1 MARSTPSLPIE
12 FVVTPRFEAFYALY
26 ALMSATP
33 TPLDRWK
40 ERALLRLPRDF
51 ERVAKRVAPVPL
63 FWPLL
68 ADALQRTPGEMT
80 FEEILSTV
88 REMPAEELKSNILS
102 GIFHDPATVQSLV
115 TRKKSLKQVLT
126 SDKLPGGELL
136 THFGLRPYSPDSHA
150 ANAMTRLLSNPASFR
165 DELALVLQRFWQTGF
180 KRDWSALE
188 PVLRAESFH
197 MKDLHENFSL
207 AELTREL
214 SLPVAVDEEAR
225 ELRPKAGPAINYDR
239 VDRLYIIPS
248 GFNTRRLWAK
258 YETRP
263 QRFSLYFPIARDAAS
278 PNRIVEHDWE
288 PQESS
293 RQPSRTMNPESVFRA
308 LGDTTR
314 YAIASVLARAPT
326 TSAELARS
334 LKVSKP
340 TITHH
345 VQALRAAGLIE
356 EEPSGGSNR
365 LSLNRETVAGLS
377 SVAVEQFFSS
387 TGDLT
392 LVTTRKRRRHS

>member
-1 MARSTPSLPIE
+1 MAVSPSIE

-26 ALMSATP
+26 TLTSSAP

-68 ADALQRTPGEMT
+68 ADALQGTPGEMT
-80 FEEILSTV
+80 FEEILSAM
-88 REMPAEELKSNILS
+88 REMPSEELKANILS

-115 TRKKSLKQVLT
+115 RSKKSLKQVLT
-126 SDKLPGGELL
+126 SDKVPGGELL

-150 ANAMTRLLSNPASFR
+150 ANAMARLLSKPASFR
-165 DELALVLQRFWQTGF
+165 DELVLVLQRFWQTGF

-188 PVLRAESFH
+188 PLLRSESFH
-197 MKDLHENFSL
+197 MKDLYENSSL
-207 AELTREL
+207 AELSREL
-214 SLPVAVDEEAR
+214 SLPVVVDEDSG
-225 ELRPKAGPAINYDR
+225 ELRPKTGPAIKSDQ
-239 VDRLYIIPS
+239 VHRLYISPS
-248 GFNTRRLWAK
+248 GFNTRRWWAK
-258 YETRP
+258 YETKP

-278 PNRIVEHDWE
+278 PNRIVAHDWE
-288 PQESS
+288 AQDFPRQSS
-293 RQPSRTMNPESVFRA
+293 HTVNAESVFRA

-314 YAIASVLARAPT
+314 YAIASVLARTPT

-345 VQALRAAGLIE
+345 VQALRSAGLIE
-356 EEPSGGSNR
+356 EEPGGGSNR
-365 LSLNRETVAGLS
+365 LSLNRETVAALS
-377 SVAVEQFFSS
+377 SVAVEQLFSS
-387 TGDLT
+387 TGELT
-392 LVTTRKRRRHS
+392 LVTTRKRRRNS

>member
-1 MARSTPSLPIE
+1 MTRSALPIE

-26 ALMSATP
+26 TLSNSAK
-33 TPLDRWK
+33 TPLERWK
-40 ERALLRLPRDF
+40 ERARLRLPRNF

-80 FEEILSTV
+80 FEEILASV
-88 REMPAEELKSNILS
+88 REMPAEELKANILA
-102 GIFHDPATVQSLV
+102 GIFHDPATVQSLL

-126 SDKLPGGELL
+126 SDTIPGGELL
-136 THFGLRPYSPDSHA
+136 THFGLTPYAPES
-150 ANAMTRLLSNPASFR
+150 NATSAMVRLLSNPDSFR
-165 DELALVLQRFWQTGF
+165 DELELVLQRFWQTGF

-197 MKDLHENFSL
+197 LKDLHENSSL
-207 AELTREL
+207 ADLTREL
-214 SLPVAVDEEAR
+214 SLPIEIDEGAG
-225 ELRPKAGPAINYDR
+225 ELRPRVGPVIKFDQ
-239 VDRLYIIPS
+239 VDRFYVIPS
-248 GFNTRRLWAK
+248 AFNTRRWWAK
-258 YETRP
+258 YETRA
-263 QRFSLYFPIARDAAS
+263 QRFSLYFPIAREAAS
-278 PNRIVEHDWE
+278 PNRIVEDDWE
-288 PQESS
+288 VDEPSPHSQ
-293 RQPSRTMNPESVFRA
+293 QPVNAESVFRA

-314 YAIASVLARAPT
+314 YAIASVLARTPT

-356 EEPSGGSNR
+356 EEPDRGSTR
-365 LSLNRETVAGLS
+365 LSLNRDTVAALS
-377 SVAVEQFFSS
+377 NVAVEQLFSS
-387 TGDLT
+387 TGDLA
-392 LVTTRKRRRHS
+392 LVTTRKRRPTS

>member
-1 MARSTPSLPIE
+1 MASSSSLPIE

-68 ADALQRTPGEMT
+68 ADALQHTPGEMT
-80 FEEILSTV
+80 FEEILSIV
-88 REMPAEELKSNILS
+88 REMPPEELKANILS
-102 GIFHDPATVQSLV
+102 GIFHDSAAVQSLV

-150 ANAMTRLLSNPASFR
+150 VNAMARLLSNPASFR

-197 MKDLHENFSL
+197 MKDLHENSSL

-225 ELRPKAGPAINYDR
+225 ELRPKAGPAIKYDR

-248 GFNTRRLWAK
+248 GFNTRRWWAK

-293 RQPSRTMNPESVFRA
+293 RQPSRTVNPESVFRA

-377 SVAVEQFFSS
+377 SVAVEQLFSS

-392 LVTTRKRRRHS
+392 LVTTRKRRRNS

>member
-1 MARSTPSLPIE
+1 MARSASPLVE

-26 ALMSATP
+26 ALSSSAP
-33 TPLDRWK
+33 SPIDRWK

-51 ERVAKRVAPVPL
+51 ERVAKRVAPLPL

-68 ADALQRTPGEMT
+68 ADVLQRTPGEMT
-80 FEEILSTV
+80 FDDILASV
-88 REMPAEELKSNILS
+88 REMPAEELKANILS
-102 GIFHDPATVQSLV
+102 GIFHDPATVQSIL

-126 SDKLPGGELL
+126 SDELPGGELL
-136 THFGLRPYSPDSHA
+136 AHFGLRPYAPDSHA
-150 ANAMTRLLSNPASFR
+150 VNAMDRLLSKPASFR

-188 PVLRAESFH
+188 PLLRSESFQ
-197 MKDLHENFSL
+197 MKDQHENSSL

-214 SLPVAVDEEAR
+214 SLPVAVDEEAG
-225 ELRPKAGPAINYDR
+225 ELQAKTGPAIKYAR

-248 GFNTRRLWAK
+248 GFNTRRWWAK

-263 QRFSLYFPIARDAAS
+263 ERISLYFPITRPAAS
-278 PNRIVEHDWE
+278 PNRIVEDEWLA
-288 PQESS
+288 QESPRRS
-293 RQPSRTMNPESVFRA
+293 PHAVNPESVFRA

-314 YAIASVLARAPT
+314 YAIASVLARTPT

-356 EEPSGGSNR
+356 EEPSGGSTR
-365 LSLNRETVAGLS
+365 LSLKRETVAALS
-377 SVAVEQFFSS
+377 NVAVDQLFSS
-387 TGDLT
+387 TGDLA
-392 LVTTRKRRRHS
+392 LDTTRKRRRTS